1 MVIIPPALL
10 QSLAV
15 PGGGQVAL
23 VIGAGCSIELPT
35 GIPLART
42 LAADAERQLVLNGR
56 LEADQCPDPQ
66 DLAGLAALIYQLTG
80 GQAELVQ
87 CFPLERMRLARPN
100 SGYKLMVALMAEGAI
115 GHVLSLNFDMAVQH
129 AAAELGVEI
138 VTVTAA
144 GDPVPV
150 RATLVQLH
158 GNANSDPEAMVLRA
172 EVIDDGWIGQWE
184 QVVAQQVLGAPV
196 VLFAGLGSAAPV
208 LSATIEMIQGA
219 LDGNKMLFQADLGE
233 FALNGFAAQLHIP
246 EERYIRGSW
255 NEVLTKLAERV
266 AADQM
271 HALSQRGEALL
282 VANQAD
288 QADRDRFTALV
299 AKMAALPL
307 LAIGR
312 LRAFADLD
320 TIKLYRPHSERDDEL
335 ITEPM
340 VRLANLADELGLEA
354 QPTPAGTWVLKR
366 GNQPVAQLVLATGG
380 GVRRIAALEPRA
392 KGVSDCIGENS
403 ATPLD
408 FILIGGVVPGAPS
421 LAHVDL
427 IADENPGD
435 LIGGL
440 AGPPL
445 VSANDADYIDQIG
458 RLLNVA

>member
-1 MVIIPPALL
+1 M
-10 QSLAV
+10 QSLAA

-23 VIGAGCSIELPT
+23 VIGAGCSIEPPT
-35 GIPLART
+35 AIPLART

-56 LEADQCPDPQ
+56 LAANQCPDPQ
-66 DLAGLAALIYQLTG
+66 DLAGLATLIHQLTG
-80 GQAELVQ
+80 GQAELVH
-87 CFPLERMRLARPN
+87 CFPLDRMRLARPN
-100 SGYKLMVALMAEGAI
+100 SGYKLMVALMAEGTI

-158 GNANSDPEAMVLRA
+158 GNANSNPDAMVLRA
-172 EVIDDGWIGQWE
+172 EVINGGWIGQWE
-184 QVVAQQVLGAPV
+184 QVIAQQVLGAPV

-208 LSATIEMIQGA
+208 LSATIQMIQGA
-219 LDGNKMLFQADLGE
+219 LNGNKVLFQADLGE
-233 FALNGFAAQLHIP
+233 FANNGFAAQLHIP

-255 NEVLTKLAERV
+255 NEVLAKLAERIAV
-266 AADQM
+266 DQL
-271 HALSQRGEALL
+271 HALSLRGAALL
-282 VANQAD
+282 RENQAD
-288 QADRDRFTALV
+288 QADHDRFAALV
-299 AKMAALPL
+299 GKMTALPL

-320 TIKLYRPHSERDDEL
+320 AAKLYRPHSDHDDEL
-335 ITEPM
+335 ITEPI
-340 VRLANLADELGLEA
+340 VRLAALAEQLGLDA
-354 QPTPAGTWVLKR
+354 QPTPTGTWLLKR
-366 GNQPVAQLVLATGG
+366 GNQPLAQLVLASGG
-380 GVRRIAALEPRA
+380 GVRRMAALEPRA
-392 KGVSDCIGENS
+392 KGVFDWIGENS
-403 ATPLD
+403 PTPLD
-408 FILIGGVVPGAPS
+408 FILIGGVAPGAPS

-440 AGPPL
+440 TGPSL
-445 VSANDADYIDQIG
+445 VSANDADYVDQIG